1 MKILTKFIFV
11 FITII
16 SFTGCKK
23 DLTQVIE
30 EFYPDGNPKIV
41 YYLDK
46 NNNKVKV
53 EYYPN
58 GKLKYVGG
66 LNNGLG
72 HGIWKY
78 YHPNGKLWSEAI

>member
-53 EYYPN
+53 EAVSYTHLDVY
-58 GKLKYVGG
+58 KRQV
-66 LNNGLG
+66 
-72 HGIWKY
+72 
-78 YHPNGKLWSEAI
+78 